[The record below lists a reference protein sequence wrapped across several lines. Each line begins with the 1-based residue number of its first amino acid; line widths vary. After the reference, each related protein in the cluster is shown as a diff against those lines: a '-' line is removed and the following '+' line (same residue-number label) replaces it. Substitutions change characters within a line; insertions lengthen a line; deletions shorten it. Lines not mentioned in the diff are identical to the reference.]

1 MWREIEGEVIVLDKR
16 TWTYL
21 GINGS
26 GAMLFKEIAQ
36 GTTLGRLAE
45 RLTEDFGVTVS
56 VARHDS
62 EAFVAM
68 LESHE
73 LLEEDG

>member
-16 TWTYL
+16 TWTYM

-26 GAMLFKEIAQ
+26 GAVLFKEIAQ
-36 GTTLGRLAE
+36 RTTLGSLVK
-45 RLTEDFGVTVS
+45 RLTQDFGIAETV
-56 VARHDS
+56 AQHDS

-73 LLEEDG
+73 LLAEDG

>member
-16 TWTYL
+16 TWTYM

-26 GAMLFKEIAQ
+26 GAVLFKEIAQ
-36 GTTLGRLAE
+36 RTTVGGLVR
-45 RLTEDFGVTVS
+45 RLTEDFGIS
-56 VARHDS
+56 ERVAQHDS

-73 LLEEDG
+73 LLSEHG